1 MLVEVK
7 VQSLGLDRSTNSPVV
22 VLREEGGERLL
33 PIWIGATEARAIA
46 IQMAGMTFGRPLTH
60 DLLVSVVDRVGG
72 TLDRIEIPRIENNT
86 YFAALV
92 IRTDAGEV
100 HVDARPSDSIAVAL
114 RADARILADDGLLDL
129 VDLEVE
135 GEGEG
140 PVSSQGSIPGQGGAP
155 GGGPVGPNPSDVERE
170 VGEGMTPEDLESYL
184 RGLDPE
190 DFGRFSP

>member
-22 VLREEGGERLL
+22 VLREQQGERLL

-46 IQMAGMTFGRPLTH
+46 IQMAGMKFGRPLTH
-60 DLLVSVVDRVGG
+60 DLLVSLVDRVGG

-86 YFAALV
+86 YFASLV
-92 IRTDAGEV
+92 IRTDSGEV

-114 RADARILADDGLLDL
+114 RADARILADDSLLDL

-140 PVSSQGSIPGQGGAP
+140 PQAKSPPA
-155 GGGPVGPNPSDVERE
+155 GPNPSDVERE
-170 VGEGMTPEDLESYL
+170 VGEGMSPEDLESYL

>member
-22 VLREEGGERLL
+22 VLREAVGERLL

-60 DLLVSVVDRVGG
+60 DLLVSVVSGVGG
-72 TLDRIEIPRIENNT
+72 TLDRIEIRRIENNT
-86 YFAALV
+86 YFADLV
-92 IRTDAGEV
+92 IRTPGGEV

-129 VDLEVE
+129 VELEVE
-135 GEGEG
+135 GGASASTEGAAGG
-140 PVSSQGSIPGQGGAP
+140 PTAGFTGGAI
-155 GGGPVGPNPSDVERE
+155 GPSPSDVEQE
-170 VGEGMTPEDLESYL
+170 VGEGMTPDDLESYL

>member
-1 MLVEVK
+1 VLVEVK

-22 VLREEGGERLL
+22 VLREHDGERLL

-46 IQMAGMTFGRPLTH
+46 IQMAGMKFGRPLTH
-60 DLLVSVVDRVGG
+60 DLLVALVDRVGG
-72 TLDRIEIPRIENNT
+72 TLDRIEIPRIEKNT
-86 YFAALV
+86 YFASLV
-92 IRTDAGEV
+92 VRTNAGEV

-114 RADARILADDGLLDL
+114 RADVRILADESLLDL

-140 PVSSQGSIPGQGGAP
+140 PHPTAP
-155 GGGPVGPNPSDVERE
+155 SAGPNPSDVERE
-170 VGEGMTPEDLESYL
+170 VGEGMSAEDLESYL

>member
-1 MLVEVK
+1 VLVEVK

-22 VLREEGGERLL
+22 VLREAGGERLL
-33 PIWIGATEARAIA
+33 PIWIGPTEARAIA

-60 DLLVSVVDRVGG
+60 DLLVSLVDRVGG

-86 YFAALV
+86 YFAELV
-92 IRTDAGEV
+92 IRTPEGEV

-129 VDLEVE
+129 VELEVE

-140 PVSSQGSIPGQGGAP
+140 PKAKGGSKGA
-155 GGGPVGPNPSDVERE
+155 GMTGPVGPSPSDVERE
-170 VGEGMTPEDLESYL
+170 VGEGMTPDDLESYL